1 VSFIRMTSE
10 EAFEPTGFPGYTI
23 QMLAYPEA
31 ATFINSRVAAGG
43 HAADRHVHDADQ
55 LYYVVE
61 GQMHV
66 ELGEAR
72 HRAGADSLVFIPAGL
87 PHRNWN
93 EGPATEFHFE
103 IIVPSAR
110 PGRPLLT
117 LVDGAGIDAAS
128 VKTAEGQDGYVV
140 AAVSPPAEVVIL
152 QKLTR
157 PSAAR
162 PRIDVSVC
170 DEPAQSPSVDRHTHD
185 FHQFYYLLRGCLTV
199 EVGGETHE
207 AGERTLVMLPAGVPH
222 RSANRSGEPVRYL
235 VVNIPGQAAQ
245 AG

>member
-1 VSFIRMTSE
+1 
-10 EAFEPTGFPGYTI
+10 
-23 QMLAYPEA
+23 MLAYPEA

-55 LYYVVE
+55 FYYVVE

-72 HRAGADSLVFIPAGL
+72 HQARADSLVYIPAGL

-103 IIVPSAR
+103 IIVPSAP
-110 PGRPLLT
+110 PGRPLMT
-117 LVDGAGIDAAS
+117 LVDGTGIGAGNVRTPD
-128 VKTAEGQDGYVV
+128 GQDGYVV
-140 AAVSPPAEVVIL
+140 AAEPPSAGAVTL

-157 PSAAR
+157 AGAAR

-170 DEPAQSPSVDRHTHD
+170 DEPARSPSVDVHTHD

-199 EVGGETHE
+199 DVGGETHE

-222 RSANRSGEPVRYL
+222 RSANRSGAPVRYL
-235 VVNIPGQAAQ
+235 VVNVPGHAARAAS
-245 AG
+245 AGAIT

>member
-1 VSFIRMTSE
+1 MSFIRMTSE

-23 QMLAYPEA
+23 QMLAYPEP
-31 ATFINSRVAAGG
+31 ATFINSRVTAGG
-43 HAADRHVHDADQ
+43 HAADRHIHDADQ

-72 HRAGADSLVFIPAGL
+72 HVVGADSLVYIPAGL

-93 EGPATEFHFE
+93 EGPDTEFHFE
-103 IIVPSAR
+103 MIVPTYR

-117 LVDGAGIDAAS
+117 LVDGTVGGSNGRDG
-128 VKTAEGQDGYVV
+128 GQPEGYV
-140 AAVSPPAEVVIL
+140 AAAARQGSPELTL

-157 PSAAR
+157 GGNGR
-162 PRIDVSVC
+162 PRVDLSVC
-170 DEPAQSPSVDRHTHD
+170 DEPAGNPGVDLHTHA
-185 FHQFYYLLRGCLTV
+185 FHQYYYLLRGCLTV

-207 AGERTLVMLPAGVPH
+207 AAERTLVMLPAGVPH
-222 RSANRSGEPVRYL
+222 RSANRSGAPVRYL
-235 VVNIPGQAAQ
+235 VVNVPGQAAEQ
-245 AG
+245 